1 MQESAL
7 KEVLSSHSAGDRGSL
22 VPVLQEIQTRL
33 GYLPEAAMLEVARQL
48 RVDEATV
55 YSVAT
60 FYAQFKL
67 VPTGKHMVKVC
78 LGTACHVQGGQRIL
92 EAAER
97 GLGIHP
103 GATTEDLEFSLEQVA
118 CFGSC
123 ALAPVVV
130 VDRDVYGRM
139 TNARVKQILE
149 KHTRQGH
156 KGQ

>member
-1 MQESAL
+1 MQESL
-7 KEVLSSHSAGDRGSL
+7 VKEVLSSHPIGDRGSL
-22 VPVLQEIQTRL
+22 VPVLQEIQGKL
-33 GYLPEAAMLEVARQL
+33 GYLPAEAMLEVSRHL

-67 VPTGKHMVKVC
+67 VPTGKHQVKVC
-78 LGTACHVQGGQRIL
+78 CGTACHVRGGPKIL

-97 GLGIHP
+97 QLGIAP
-103 GATTEDLEFSLEQVA
+103 GGTTQDMEYSLDRVA

-130 VDRDVYGRM
+130 VDKDVYGRM
-139 TNARVKQILE
+139 TPSRVKSVLDDSV
-149 KHTRQGH
+149 QG
-156 KGQ
+156 GQKE